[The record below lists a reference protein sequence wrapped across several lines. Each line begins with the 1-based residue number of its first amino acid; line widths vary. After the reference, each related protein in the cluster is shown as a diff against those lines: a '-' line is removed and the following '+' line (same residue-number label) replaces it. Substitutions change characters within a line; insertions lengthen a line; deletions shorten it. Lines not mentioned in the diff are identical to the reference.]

1 MDQLVTLI
9 SNHQELEKNKI
20 ENKNLSFA
28 KYPTNSSAM
37 YLANSDYESSIELTV
52 RRRSEWND

>member
-28 KYPTNSSAM
+28 KSMTNSSAM
-37 YLANSDYESSIELTV
+37 YLANSDCELHRV
-52 RRRSEWND
+52 DC